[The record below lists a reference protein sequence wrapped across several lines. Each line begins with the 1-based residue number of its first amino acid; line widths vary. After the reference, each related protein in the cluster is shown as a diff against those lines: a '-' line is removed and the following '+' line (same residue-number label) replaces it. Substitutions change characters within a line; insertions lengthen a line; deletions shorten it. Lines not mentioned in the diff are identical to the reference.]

1 MNIKQFLINA
11 RAHEFFPKTSQRT
24 EYTTSRYESMT
35 QDINYVWNL
44 FFPGQSFV
52 VEPVGDRPE
61 DGFDVFVMREDLRL
75 PVDVLSSGQLEIFMM
90 AGALALEEFQQ
101 GIILID
107 EPELH
112 LDPQWHRT
120 LLTAFRYLKPD
131 SQVIVATHSP
141 EIFDSVKSFERCFLV
156 PDDDPRSKAWISGFG
171 EVVST

>member
-1 MNIKQFLINA
+1 
-11 RAHEFFPKTSQRT
+11 
-24 EYTTSRYESMT
+24 MT
-35 QDINYVWNL
+35 QDINHVWNL
-44 FFPGQSFV
+44 FFPGQAFV

-61 DGFDVFVMREDLRL
+61 DGFDVFVMRGETRL
-75 PVDVLSSGQLEIFMM
+75 PVDFLSSGQLEIFMM
-90 AGALALEEFQQ
+90 AGSLALEEFQQ

-120 LLTAFRYLKPD
+120 LLKAFRYLKPD

-156 PDDDPRSKAWISGFG
+156 PEDDPRSKAWISGFG